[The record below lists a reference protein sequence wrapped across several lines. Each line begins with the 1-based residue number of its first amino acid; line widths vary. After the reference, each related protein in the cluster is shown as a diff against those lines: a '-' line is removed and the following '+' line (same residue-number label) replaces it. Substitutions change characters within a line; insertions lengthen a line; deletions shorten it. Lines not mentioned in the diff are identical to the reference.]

1 MKNIV
6 ITGAAGFI
14 GFHLVKFYEKKN
26 VRLFLFDNF
35 FKKKSKDNFFK
46 SLRKSNIKFFNTDLT
61 KSINKKKITK
71 KN

>member
-14 GFHLVKFYEKKN
+14 GYHLVKFYEKKN

-35 FKKKSKDNFFK
+35 FKKNQKIFF
-46 SLRKSNIKFFNTDLT
+46 SNL
-61 KSINKKKITK
+61 
-71 KN
+71 